1 MLCLV
6 DLWPSRKWAS
16 EKVFYTKLWLEAYP
30 VNCQLCFDTFS
41 FENCQGTE
49 FSWFTESCQG
59 TEFSWFTVS
68 CQGTEFSW
76 FTENYQSTEFSWFTE
91 KCQGTEFSWLSKSDF
106 FSCLFLDDFPKWTK
120 VLENVSKPMKVLT
133 GEPTFFKTYAKQ
145 DSVVLR
151 MTKADFYSLMAD
163 YPKVVL
169 NLAHTVVSR
178 LSPFVR

>member
-1 MLCLV
+1 MELILI
-6 DLWPSRKWAS
+6 SR
-16 EKVFYTKLWLEAYP
+16 
-30 VNCQLCFDTFS
+30 
-41 FENCQGTE
+41 
-49 FSWFTESCQG
+49 
-59 TEFSWFTVS
+59 
-68 CQGTEFSW
+68 
-76 FTENYQSTEFSWFTE
+76 FTE
-91 KCQGTEFSWLSKSDF
+91 KHNFSNIVNFPKISHFRKLSK
-106 FSCLFLDDFPKWTK
+106 PTQ
-120 VLENVSKPMKVLT
+120 VLT